1 MVTSDMNLHAP
12 DRFDPVARTGAFRA
26 TISPPRHRASPDLTD
41 GASLDSSL
49 HGLHPTPMKLVASAA
64 RSLLAALALVHIT
77 LPLRSLGADGNPTP
91 DFIHDVAPVLSRF
104 GCNGSACHGKA
115 EGQNGFK
122 LSVFGN
128 DPRAD
133 FEALVL
139 QDRGR
144 RVMQASPENSLLLT
158 KSTAQIPHA
167 GGPRLRAASKEYEIL
182 RCWVAEGTLYEDK
195 GRPEWTDL
203 RIEPPGALLG
213 FAKHQPL
220 RVLARSSVGREE
232 DVTWLAIFHSNNAA
246 LADVDEYGT
255 VTTGSLV
262 GQAAIMARFEGRIA
276 IHQVTV
282 PQPGPKNAFED
293 PPGSTAIDRLVHKNL
308 RLMNLLP
315 SGRVDDA
322 GFLRRVSIDLLGRI
336 PTVEEARAFIA
347 DTSPDKRMKV
357 VDKLLNRS
365 EYADLWA
372 LKWSDVLRV
381 DRRTLGHA
389 NAFAYYR
396 WIHGA
401 MEANTPLDVFAREL
415 LEAEGP
421 LTENSAGFFFKV
433 TKKSGEMA
441 ATASQAL
448 LGIRITCAE
457 CHQHPYDRWTQSDY
471 HGMRAYFEQVRFKKA
486 GTEEALI
493 VDGAPKIT
501 HPRTKEVLYAHPL
514 GSPMPEADPP
524 GDRRAALSRWLAAPE
539 NPWFARNMANRI
551 WAHFLG
557 RGLVEPVDDV
567 RASNP
572 PSNPELL
579 TLLAKILTDAKFDQK
594 VLIREIVASEAYQR
608 SATPNHTNGGDELNF
623 SRALFRRLP
632 AEVLLDAICD
642 VTGIPEKFG
651 GVALGQ
657 RAVQLWDSEQQSY
670 FLKLFGRPTRAT
682 ACVCERSASSGIS
695 QSLHFMNSNALQA
708 KLSHADG
715 NLPRWLA
722 ASGGVS
728 SFVDSAY
735 LACFSRHPSQSERDE
750 ALAYLAARRGRER
763 EAAEDLVWS
772 LFNSLEFV
780 FNH

>member
-1 MVTSDMNLHAP
+1 MHH
-12 DRFDPVARTGAFRA
+12 
-26 TISPPRHRASPDLTD
+26 PPTVR
-41 GASLDSSL
+41 
-49 HGLHPTPMKLVASAA
+49 KFF
-64 RSLLAALALVHIT
+64 AALALVV
-77 LPLRSLGADGNPTP
+77 LGCWCASTRAGAQPVQP
-91 DFIHDVAPVLSRF
+91 DFLHDVSPILSRF

-133 FEALVL
+133 FEALVF

-144 RVMQASPENSLLLT
+144 RVMPASPENSLLLT
-158 KSTAQIPHA
+158 KSAALVPHA
-167 GGPRLRAASKEYEIL
+167 GGPRLRTGSREYEIL
-182 RCWVAEGTLYEDK
+182 REWVAQGTVYEDPS
-195 GRPEWTDL
+195 RPAWTEL
-203 RIEPPGALLG
+203 RMEPASAVLG
-213 FAKHQPL
+213 FARHQPL
-220 RVLARSSVGREE
+220 RVYARSSDGREQ
-232 DVTWLAIFHSNNAA
+232 DVTWLAVFHSNNPA
-246 LADVDEYGT
+246 LAEVDENGA

-262 GQAAIMARFEGRIA
+262 GQAAVMARFEGRIA
-276 IHQVTV
+276 IHKVTV
-282 PQPGPKNAFED
+282 PRPGEVNGFED
-293 PPGSTAIDRLVHKNL
+293 PKGATELDLLVHKNL
-308 RLMNLLP
+308 RLMNLRP
-315 SGRVDDA
+315 SDAVDDA
-322 GFLRRVSIDLLGRI
+322 GFLRRVSLDLTGRL
-336 PTVEEARAFIA
+336 PTVREARDFLD
-347 DTSPDKRMKV
+347 DTLPGKRERLV
-357 VDKLLNRS
+357 ERLLARA

-389 NAFAYYR
+389 GAFAYYR
-396 WIHGA
+396 WIHEA
-401 MEANTPLDVFAREL
+401 VEANTPLDVFARQL

-421 LTENSAGFFFKV
+421 LAQNSAGYFFKV
-433 TKKSGEMA
+433 TKKPGEMA

-471 HGMRAYFEQVRFKKA
+471 HGMRAFFEQVRFKKIGA
-486 GTEEALI
+486 EEAL
-493 VDGAPKIT
+493 VADGAPKVI

-514 GSPMPEADPP
+514 GAPMPESDPA
-524 GDRRAALSRWLAAPE
+524 GDRREALASWLTSPD

-579 TLLAKILTDAKFDQK
+579 ALLARILTDAKFDQK
-594 VLIREIVASEAYQR
+594 VLIRAIVASQTYQR
-608 SATPNHTNGGDELNF
+608 SSTPNATNGEDELNF

-642 VTGIPEKFG
+642 VTGVPEKFP
-651 GVALGQ
+651 GVSLGQ

-670 FLKLFGRPTRAT
+670 FLKLFGRPMRTT
-682 ACVCERSASSGIS
+682 ACVCERSASAGIS
-695 QSLHFMNSNALQA
+695 QALHFMNSDSMQA
-708 KLSHADG
+708 KITHADG
-715 NLPRWLA
+715 NLQRWLA
-722 ASGGVS
+722 QPGG
-728 SFVDSAY
+728 SAALVESIY
-735 LACFSRHPSQSERDE
+735 LACYARLPSQQEHGT
-750 ALAYLAARRGRER
+750 ALAYLDSRPGKVR

-772 LFNSLEFV
+772 LLNTLEFV

>member
-1 MVTSDMNLHAP
+1 
-12 DRFDPVARTGAFRA
+12 
-26 TISPPRHRASPDLTD
+26 
-41 GASLDSSL
+41 
-49 HGLHPTPMKLVASAA
+49 
-64 RSLLAALALVHIT
+64 
-77 LPLRSLGADGNPTP
+77 
-91 DFIHDVAPVLSRF
+91 
-104 GCNGSACHGKA
+104 
-115 EGQNGFK
+115 
-122 LSVFGN
+122 
-128 DPRAD
+128 
-133 FEALVL
+133 
-139 QDRGR
+139 
-144 RVMQASPENSLLLT
+144 
-158 KSTAQIPHA
+158 
-167 GGPRLRAASKEYEIL
+167 
-182 RCWVAEGTLYEDK
+182 
-195 GRPEWTDL
+195 
-203 RIEPPGALLG
+203 
-213 FAKHQPL
+213 
-220 RVLARSSVGREE
+220 
-232 DVTWLAIFHSNNAA
+232 
-246 LADVDEYGT
+246 
-255 VTTGSLV
+255 
-262 GQAAIMARFEGRIA
+262 
-276 IHQVTV
+276 
-282 PQPGPKNAFED
+282 
-293 PPGSTAIDRLVHKNL
+293 
-308 RLMNLLP
+308 MNLLP

-336 PTVEEARAFIA
+336 PTVGEAREFLA
-347 DTSPDKRMKV
+347 DASPDKRRKI
-357 VDKLLNRS
+357 VDRLLSRA

-389 NAFAYYR
+389 NAFAYFR
-396 WIHGA
+396 WIHRA

-421 LTENSAGFFFKV
+421 LAENSAGFFFKV

-471 HGMRAYFEQVRFKKA
+471 HGMRAYFEQVRFKKTGA
-486 GTEEALI
+486 EESLI
-493 VDGAPKIT
+493 IDGAPKIT

-514 GSPMPEADPP
+514 GAPMPEADPA
-524 GDRRAALSRWLAAPE
+524 GDRRAALSEWLASPE

-594 VLIREIVASEAYQR
+594 SLIREIVASEAYQR
-608 SATPNHTNGGDELNF
+608 SATPNHTNSGDELNF

-642 VTGIPEKFG
+642 VTGVPEKFG

-657 RAVQLWDSEQQSY
+657 RAIQLWDSEQQSY

-695 QSLHFMNSNALQA
+695 QSLHFMNSNTLQA

-715 NLPRWLA
+715 NLPRWLTT
-722 ASGGVS
+722 SGGAP

-735 LACFSRHPSQSERDE
+735 LACFSRHPNPSERAE
-750 ALAYLAARRGRER
+750 ALAYLGARRGRER
-763 EAAEDLVWS
+763 EAAEDLIWS
-772 LFNSLEFV
+772 LLNTLEFV

>member
-1 MVTSDMNLHAP
+1 MSTHLPVLKG
-12 DRFDPVARTGAFRA
+12 VARW
-26 TISPPRHRASPDLTD
+26 
-41 GASLDSSL
+41 
-49 HGLHPTPMKLVASAA
+49 
-64 RSLLAALALVHIT
+64 LLAAAAL
-77 LPLRSLGADGNPTP
+77 LCSPSPGAAEELQP
-91 DFIHDVAPVLSRF
+91 DFIHDVAPILSRF

-128 DPRAD
+128 DPRSD

-144 RVMQASPENSLLLT
+144 RVMPAAPENSLLLT
-158 KSTAQIPHA
+158 KSASLVPHA
-167 GGPRLRAASKEYEIL
+167 GGPRLRVGSREYGIL
-182 RCWVAEGTLYEDK
+182 RDWVARGALYEDRE
-195 GRPEWTDL
+195 RPVWTNL
-203 RIEPPGALLG
+203 RMEPTAAVLG
-213 FAKHQPL
+213 FSGHQPL
-220 RVLARSSVGREE
+220 KVYARSSDGAEQ
-232 DVTWLAIFHSNNAA
+232 DVTWLAIFHSNNPA
-246 LADVDEYGT
+246 LAEVDEQGA

-262 GQAAIMARFEGRIA
+262 GQAAVMARFEGQIA

-282 PQPGPKNAFED
+282 PRPGASNAFEE
-293 PPGSTAIDRLVHKNL
+293 PPGATDIDLLVHKNL
-308 RLMNLLP
+308 RKMNLRP
-315 SGRVDDA
+315 SEPVDDA
-322 GFLRRVSIDLLGRI
+322 AYLRRVSIDLIGRI
-336 PTVEEARAFIA
+336 PSLQEARAFLEDA
-347 DTSPDKRMKV
+347 APGKRARA
-357 VDKLLNRS
+357 VDRLLTRP

-396 WIHGA
+396 WIHES
-401 MEANTPLDVFAREL
+401 MEANLPLDVFARGL

-421 LTENSAGFFFKV
+421 LTQNAAGYFFKV
-433 TKKSGEMA
+433 TKKPGEMA

-471 HGMRAYFEQVRFKKA
+471 HGMRAFFEQVRFKKT
-486 GTEEALI
+486 GTEEALLA
-493 VDGAPKIT
+493 DGTPKVT

-514 GSPMPEADPP
+514 GTPMPEADPA
-524 GDRRAALSRWLAAPE
+524 GDRREALAQWLTAPD
-539 NPWFARNMANRI
+539 NPWFAQNMANRI
-551 WAHFLG
+551 WSHLLG

-579 TLLAKILTDAKFDQK
+579 SLLARLLTDAKFDQK
-594 VLIREIVASEAYQR
+594 ALIRAIVASQTYQR
-608 SATPNHTNGGDELNF
+608 SATPNATNEGDELNF

-642 VTGIPEKFG
+642 VTGVPEKFP
-651 GVALGQ
+651 GVPLGQ

-670 FLKLFGRPTRAT
+670 FLKLFGRPMRTT
-682 ACVCERSASSGIS
+682 ACVCERSASAGIS
-695 QSLHFMNSNALQA
+695 QALHFMNSNNLQA
-708 KLSHADG
+708 KLAHAEG
-715 NLPRWLA
+715 SLPRWIA
-722 ASGGVS
+722 QPGGAGALVE
-728 SFVDSAY
+728 SAY
-735 LACFSRHPSQSERDE
+735 LACFSRLPTAQERSS
-750 ALAYLAARRGRER
+750 ALAYLAARPGHFR

-772 LFNSLEFV
+772 LLNTLEFV

>member
-1 MVTSDMNLHAP
+1 MNRYAK
-12 DRFDPVARTGAFRA
+12 DRLVPPAKTGALWANIFHLPHRATPGRTGCSNVDSPSLPRPPA
-26 TISPPRHRASPDLTD
+26 TR
-41 GASLDSSL
+41 
-49 HGLHPTPMKLVASAA
+49 KFVASAA
-64 RSLLAALALVHIT
+64 RSLLAALAFAQIA
-77 LPLRSLGADGNPTP
+77 LPMRSSGAEGHPTP
-91 DFIHDVAPVLSRF
+91 DFIHDVAPILSRF

-158 KSTAQIPHA
+158 KSTSQVPHA
-167 GGPRLRAASKEYEIL
+167 GGPRLRAGSREYEIL
-182 RCWVAEGTLYEDK
+182 QSWIAEGTLYEDK
-195 GRPEWTDL
+195 DRPQWTDL

-220 RVLARSSVGREE
+220 RVLARSSDGREQ

-246 LADVDEYGT
+246 LAEVDEHGT
-255 VTTGSLV
+255 VTTGSVV
-262 GQAAIMARFEGRIA
+262 GQAAVMARFEGRIA

-282 PQPGPKNAFED
+282 PQPGSKNEFED
-293 PPGSTAIDRLVHKNL
+293 PPGSTPIDRLVHKNL

-322 GFLRRVSIDLLGRI
+322 GFLRRVSIDLLGRL
-336 PTVEEARAFIA
+336 PSVEEAREFIA
-347 DTSPDKRMKV
+347 DSAPDKRAKI
-357 VDKLLNRS
+357 VDKLLTRS

-396 WIHGA
+396 WIHAA
-401 MEANTPLDVFAREL
+401 MESNTPLDVFAREL

-421 LTENSAGFFFKV
+421 LAENSAGFFFKV

-471 HGMRAYFEQVRFKKA
+471 HGMRAYFEQVRFKKT

-493 VDGAPKIT
+493 VDGAPKII

-514 GSPMPEADPP
+514 GSPMPEADPA
-524 GDRRAALSRWLAAPE
+524 GDRRSALSQWLTSPE

-608 SATPNHTNGGDELNF
+608 SPTPNHTNSGDELNF

-642 VTGIPEKFG
+642 VTGVPEKFG

-695 QSLHFMNSNALQA
+695 QSLHFMNSNALQE

-722 ASGGVS
+722 ASGTGTT
-728 SFVDSAY
+728 FVESAY
-735 LACFSRHPSQSERDE
+735 LACFSRHPTQSERDE

>member
-1 MVTSDMNLHAP
+1 MKFSISFA
-12 DRFDPVARTGAFRA
+12 ARLAV
-26 TISPPRHRASPDLTD
+26 
-41 GASLDSSL
+41 
-49 HGLHPTPMKLVASAA
+49 VASAVG
-64 RSLLAALALVHIT
+64 LALASSVYAST
-77 LPLRSLGADGNPTP
+77 SAPRP
-91 DFIHDVAPVLSRF
+91 DFVHDVAPLLSRF

-122 LSVFGN
+122 LSIFGN

-144 RVMQASPENSLLLT
+144 RVMHASPENSLLLT
-158 KSTAQIPHA
+158 KSTSRTPHA
-167 GGPRLRAASKEYEIL
+167 GGPRLREDSREFEIL
-182 RCWVAEGTLYEDK
+182 RNWIAQGTLYEDET
-195 GRPEWTDL
+195 RPGWASL
-203 RIEPPGALLG
+203 RIDPPGALLG
-213 FAKHQPL
+213 FARRQSLKVFAL
-220 RVLARSSVGREE
+220 SSDGREQ
-232 DVTWLAIFHSNNAA
+232 DVTWLAIFHSNNPA
-246 LADVDEYGT
+246 LAEVNEHGM

-262 GQAAIMARFEGRIA
+262 GQAAVMARFEGRIA

-282 PQPGPKNAFED
+282 PLPGARNAFED
-293 PPGSTAIDRLVHKNL
+293 APEATEIDRLVHKNL

-315 SGRVDDA
+315 SGQVDDA
-322 GFLRRVSIDLLGRI
+322 GFLRRVTVDLLGRL
-336 PTVEEARAFIA
+336 PTIGEAREFLA
-347 DTSPDKRMKV
+347 DPSSDKRDKA
-357 VDKLLNRS
+357 VDKLLTRP

-381 DRRTLGHA
+381 DRRALGHL

-396 WIHGA
+396 WIHQA

-421 LTENSAGFFFKV
+421 LSRNAAGHFFKV

-471 HGMRAYFEQVRFKKA
+471 HGMRAFFEQVHFKKT
-486 GTEEALI
+486 GPEEALI
-493 VDGAPKIT
+493 ADGTPKIS
-501 HPRTKEVLYAHPL
+501 HPRTKEAVYAHPL
-514 GSPMPEADPP
+514 GTQMPEADPR
-524 GDRRAALSRWLAAPE
+524 GDRRAALSQWLTSPD

-579 TLLAKILTDAKFDQK
+579 TLLSEILSHSRFDQK
-594 VLIREIVASEAYQR
+594 ALIRAIVASNTYQR
-608 SATPNHTNGGDELNF
+608 SATPNPTNGGDELNF

-642 VTGIPEKFG
+642 VTGVPEKFA
-651 GVALGQ
+651 GVPLGH

-670 FLKLFGRPTRAT
+670 FLKLFGRPTRTT
-682 ACVCERSASSGIS
+682 ACVCERSASAGIS

-708 KLSHADG
+708 KLAHADG
-715 NLPRWLA
+715 NLLRWLA
-722 ASGGVS
+722 APGGLPA
-728 SFVDSAY
+728 FVDSAY
-735 LACFSRHPSQSERDE
+735 LASFSRHPGEAELAE
-750 ALAYLAARRGRER
+750 ALAYLAARPGRER

-772 LFNSLEFV
+772 LLNTLEFV